1 MPTKDNNEVVITTNA
16 TKPKKKRFSFDESKA
31 INPDPGDNSTYLAVC
46 LELLNLPKIS
56 LKDPEQVKSRL
67 NEFFEIHRAAD
78 IKPTVSGLA
87 MTLAMDR
94 RRLWE
99 IKTGAKMGSHASWDL
114 PQETVDAIKKAYQI
128 LDILWEEYMQS
139 GKINPVAGI
148 FLGKNNHGMQDKVE
162 HVVTAGTNDAPSAE
176 QIAANYADYTD
187 EE

>member
-1 MPTKDNNEVVITTNA
+1 MPTKDNNEVVITTKA
-16 TKPKKKRFSFDESKA
+16 TKPNKKKFNFDESRA
-31 INPDPGDNSTYLAVC
+31 INPDPGDNSKYLAVS
-46 LELLNLPKIS
+46 LELFNLPDIS
-56 LKDPEQVKSRL
+56 LKDSEQVKARL

-78 IKPTVSGLA
+78 MKPTVSGMALA
-87 MTLAMDR
+87 LGVDR

-99 IKTGAKMGSHASWDL
+99 IKTGAKMGGSAAWDL
-114 PQETVDAIKKAYQI
+114 PNETLDAIKKSYRI
-128 LDILWEEYMQS
+128 LDTLWEEYMQS

-187 EE
+187 GE